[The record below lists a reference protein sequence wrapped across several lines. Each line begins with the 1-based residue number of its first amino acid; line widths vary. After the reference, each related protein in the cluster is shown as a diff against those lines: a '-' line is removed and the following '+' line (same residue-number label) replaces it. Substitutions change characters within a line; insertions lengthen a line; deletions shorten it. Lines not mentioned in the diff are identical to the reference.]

1 MTEAIG
7 NQITQLRFK
16 GLGYKSIALVLD
28 ISRENVRYFCKKHGL
43 DGKADQLSIKYE
55 NADTPEICKQCGRMI
70 TRHPWSG
77 KKYYCSEQCRRAW
90 LREHLEQ
97 AKHSEAATYEIR

>member
-7 NQITQLRFK
+7 NQITQQRCK

-43 DGKADQLSIKYE
+43 DGKADQLNFKYE
-55 NADTPEICKQCGRMI
+55 NANTPEICKQCGSKI
-70 TRHPWSG
+70 TRNFGSG
-77 KKYYCSEQCRRAW
+77 QTR
-90 LREHLEQ
+90 
-97 AKHSEAATYEIR
+97 